1 MRGKLADPRGG
12 ARTLRASTAH
22 RALGIALLLA
32 LPYGAWAAD
41 DVIGRALPG
50 QINLLPAVT
59 PIAEDIHLF
68 HNYILLPIITIICLF
83 VLALLA
89 YIVVKFN
96 DRANPTPSRTTHHA
110 GLEVAWTVVPVL
122 ILVII
127 AIPSFR
133 LLTKQLVIPKA
144 DVTVK
149 VTGKQWYWSYE
160 YPKDQGGGF
169 GFDSIMIPES
179 DLKPDDLRLLTVD
192 NVAVVPVNR
201 IVNVQVTAADVIHSF
216 VIQSFGIR
224 IDAVPGRLNQTWFK
238 AEREGMYYGQ
248 CSKLCGKDHSFMPI
262 GFRVVSDEQYSQ
274 WLNEAKK
281 KFASGTGR
289 PTAVAVNASP

>member
-1 MRGKLADPRGG
+1 VAAILF
-12 ARTLRASTAH
+12 
-22 RALGIALLLA
+22 LA
-32 LPYGAWAAD
+32 LPHWARAAND
-41 DVIGRALPG
+41 AIGRALPG
-50 QINLLPAVT
+50 QISLQPPVT
-59 PIAEDIHLF
+59 SIAEDIHLF
-68 HNYILLPIITIICLF
+68 HNYILLPIITFICLF
-83 VLALLA
+83 VLALLT
-89 YIVVKFN
+89 YVVLTFN
-96 DRANPTPSRTTHHA
+96 DRANRSPSRTTHHA
-110 GLEVAWTVVPVL
+110 ILEVAWTVVPVL

-133 LLTKQLVIPKA
+133 LLTKQLVIPKP
-144 DVTVK
+144 DLTVK

-169 GFDSIMIPES
+169 GFDSIMIPEA

-192 NVAVVPVNR
+192 NVAVVPVNK
-201 IVNVQVTAADVIHSF
+201 IVVVQVTAADVIHSF

-262 GFRVVSDEQYSQ
+262 AFRVVSEEQYSQ

-281 KFASGTGR
+281 KFASSTSR
-289 PTAVAVNASP
+289 PLAVADSASPSFALPPAAH

>member
-1 MRGKLADPRGG
+1 VP
-12 ARTLRASTAH
+12 TLRAATAY
-22 RALGIALLLA
+22 RATAAALLLA
-32 LPYGAWAAD
+32 LPHCAQAAND
-41 DVIGRALPG
+41 AIGRALPG
-50 QINLLPAVT
+50 QIALLPAVT
-59 PIAEDIHLF
+59 PVAEDIHFF
-68 HNYILLPIITIICLF
+68 HNYILLPIIAFICLF

-96 DRANPTPSRTTHHA
+96 DKANPAPSRTTHHA

-133 LLTKQLVIPKA
+133 LLTKQLVIPNA
-144 DVTVK
+144 DLTVK

-169 GFDSIMIPES
+169 GFDSIMIPEA

-192 NVAVVPVNR
+192 NVAVVPVNK

-238 AEREGMYYGQ
+238 AQREGIYYGQ

-262 GFRVVSDEQYSQ
+262 AFRVVSAEQYSQ
-274 WLNEAKK
+274 WLSEAKK
-281 KFASGTGR
+281 KFANSNAH
-289 PTAVAVNASP
+289 PLAVADNDLRPPN